1 MGGGVKRPG
10 GSVANVHQWRAKRLR
25 FVLGRNPVVSVQVE
39 RDGSFYLGVQPIQ
52 FAGAHLLRSEK
63 VTDNLPAEG
72 GAIWR
77 RPRDRNPSLVTPG
90 SRSTV
95 GFDYRTTRNV
105 SVFGPAEGMVMSDQ
119 SRTAT
124 AKGGVRVAF

>member
-77 RPRDRNPSLVTPG
+77 RPRD
-90 SRSTV
+90 SRSTVGAVV